1 MNFNKFYYLCNRNP
15 INSAITLANTIHII
29 MKLSKLFISSLIICS
44 AGVINASVPVYL
56 DDSKPLEERVEDA
69 LSRMTLQEK
78 IDIIHAQSKF
88 SAPGVPRL
96 GIAELWCTDGP
107 MGVRPE
113 VLWDEWEQ
121 ASWTND
127 SCTAFPSL
135 TCLAATWNPEMAALY
150 GKSIGEEARFRNK
163 AVLLG
168 PGINIYRTPLCGRN
182 FEYMGEDPFLSGKMA
197 TEYVKGVQSN
207 GVAVCVKHFA
217 LNNNEINRHT
227 SNPIVDDRTLYEIY
241 LPAFKMAATDGDA
254 WSFMGGYNLFRGEHA
269 SYNPIL
275 MNDILK
281 GEWGWDGAVI
291 SDWGAVHDTETA
303 VKGGLDMEFGSW
315 TNGLTNGV
323 SNAYDNYWLAN
334 PYLNGIKSGKFSE
347 DELNDKVRRVLRLT
361 FRTTMNR
368 NRPWGSMG
376 SDEHKAACRQIGGEG
391 IVLLKNKGNI
401 LPLDPAKVKKIA
413 VIGENAIKMMTV
425 GGGSSSLK
433 AAYEITPLQG
443 LKNRLGKDF
452 EIVYER
458 GYVGDTLG
466 EYNGVRTNQ
475 DLRDFRSVEELRE
488 AAVNAARNA
497 DVVLYFGGLNKADHN
512 DAEDSDRLSM
522 NLPYEQNE
530 LIEALAKVN
539 KNLVVVNISGT
550 GVAMPWVNKV
560 PAILQA
566 WYLGNETGNTIADVI
581 SGDVNP
587 SGKLPYTYY
596 ANLMQCGAHK
606 MGEYPGTPA
615 KDKFGID
622 IFDMPYNEGI
632 YVGYRF
638 IDKNKLKPTFPF
650 GHGLSYTTFTY
661 GDASVDKKKGG
672 LNDVFTVTVP
682 VTNSGDRAG
691 SEIVELYISDP
702 KSSVDRP
709 VKELKG
715 FKKLALAPGET
726 KTATFTI
733 SKDDL
738 SFFDADRH
746 EWVCEPGAF
755 EVLIGASSADIRT
768 KAGFTVE

>member
-1 MNFNKFYYLCNRNP
+1 MNTKRIKILA
-15 INSAITLANTIHII
+15 STLLYAG
-29 MKLSKLFISSLIICS
+29 LLF
-44 AGVINASVPVYL
+44 AGIPVYL
-56 DDSKPLEERVEDA
+56 DDSQPLEARVEDA
-69 LSRMTLQEK
+69 LSRMTLEEK
-78 IDIIHAQSKF
+78 VAILHAQSKF

-96 GIAELWCTDGP
+96 GIPELWCTDGP

-121 ASWTND
+121 AGWTND

-150 GKSIGEEARFRNK
+150 GRSIGEEARFRNK
-163 AVLLG
+163 AVILG
-168 PGINIYRTPLCGRN
+168 PGLNIYRTPLCGRN
-182 FEYMGEDPFLSGKMA
+182 FEYMGEDPYLAGKMA
-197 TEYVKGVQSN
+197 VDYVKGVQSN
-207 GVAVCVKHFA
+207 GVSVCVKHFA
-217 LNNNEINRHT
+217 LNNNEVNRHT

-241 LPAFKMAATDGDA
+241 LPAFKAAAIDGGA

-281 GEWGWDGAVI
+281 GEWKWDGAVI

-303 VKGGLDMEFGSW
+303 VTGGLDMEFGSW

-334 PYLNGIKSGKFSE
+334 PYLDGLKSGKFS
-347 DELNDKVRRVLRLT
+347 DKELNDKVRRVLRLT
-361 FRTTMNR
+361 FRTAMNR
-368 NRPWGSMG
+368 NRLWGSMV
-376 SDEHKAACRQIGGEG
+376 SDEHKAACRRIGGEG
-391 IVLLKNKGNI
+391 IVLLKNKGNL
-401 LPLDPAKVKKIA
+401 LPVDASKVKRIA

-433 AAYEITPLQG
+433 AAYEVTPLEG
-443 LKNRLGKDF
+443 LRNRFGKDL
-452 EIVYER
+452 EIMYAR
-458 GYVGDTLG
+458 GYVGDTIG
-466 EYNGVRTNQ
+466 EYNGVKTNQ
-475 DLRDFRSVEELRE
+475 DLRDFRSVAELTAE
-488 AAVNAARNA
+488 AVEVARNA
-497 DVVLYFGGLNKADHN
+497 DIVLFFGGLNKANHN
-512 DAEDSDRLSM
+512 DAEDSDRLTM
-522 NLPYEQNE
+522 ELPYGQES
-530 LIEALAKVN
+530 LIEALAKAN

-550 GVAMPWVNKV
+550 GVAMPWVDKV

-566 WYLGNETGNTIADVI
+566 WYLGNETGNTIADVL

-596 ANLMQCGAHK
+596 ADLMQCGAHK
-606 MGEYPGTPA
+606 LGEYPGTPS
-615 KDKFGID
+615 KDKFGNE

-638 IDKNKLKPTFPF
+638 IDKNRLKPTFPF
-650 GHGLSYTTFTY
+650 GHGLSYTTFRY
-661 GDASVDKKKGG
+661 GKATVDKTQGKKG
-672 LNDVFTVTVP
+672 DRFVVSVP
-682 VTNSGDRAG
+682 VTNTGSRAG

-715 FKKLALAPGET
+715 FAKLSLAPGET
-726 KTATFTI
+726 GTATFEI
-733 SKDDL
+733 DEAAL

-746 EWVCEPGAF
+746 EWVCEPGVF
-755 EVLIGASSADIRT
+755 EALVGASSADIRS
-768 KAGFTVE
+768 KVSFSVN

>member
-1 MNFNKFYYLCNRNP
+1 MKKIGLLLA
-15 INSAITLANTIHII
+15 SAAFCAAF
-29 MKLSKLFISSLIICS
+29 SISADI
-44 AGVINASVPVYL
+44 PVYL
-56 DDSKPLEERVEDA
+56 DDSKPLEQRVEDA
-69 LSRMTLQEK
+69 LSKMTLEEK
-78 IDIIHAQSKF
+78 IAIIHAQSKF

-96 GIAELWCTDGP
+96 GIPELWCTDGP

-135 TCLAATWNPEMAALY
+135 TALAATWDPELANLY
-150 GKSIGEEARFRNK
+150 GKSIGSEARFRNK
-163 AVLLG
+163 AVILG
-168 PGINIYRTPLCGRN
+168 PGVNIYRTPLNGRN
-182 FEYMGEDPFLSGKMA
+182 FEYMGEDPFLAGKMA
-197 TEYVKGVQSN
+197 TDYVKGVQDN

-241 LPAFKMAATDGDA
+241 LPAFKAAALDGGA
-254 WSFMGGYNLFRGEHA
+254 WSMMGGYNLFRGEHA

-281 GEWGWDGAVI
+281 GEWNWDGAVI
-291 SDWGAVHDTETA
+291 SDWGAVHDTESA

-334 PYLNGIKSGKFSE
+334 PYLNGIKEGKYSE
-347 DELNDKVRRVLRLT
+347 KELDDKVRRVLRLT
-361 FRTTMNR
+361 FRTAMNR

-376 SDEHKAACRQIGGEG
+376 SDENIAACRQIGGEG
-391 IVLLKNKGNI
+391 IVLLKNEGEI
-401 LPLDPAKVKKIA
+401 LPIKPEKTRKIA

-433 AAYEITPLQG
+433 ARYEITPLEG
-443 LKNRLGKDF
+443 LKKRFGNDM

-466 EYNGVRTNQ
+466 EYNGVKTNQ
-475 DLRDFRSVEELRE
+475 DLRDFRSPEQLVADAVKAAKE
-488 AAVNAARNA
+488 A
-497 DVVLYFGGLNKADHN
+497 DMVLYFGGLNKSNHQ
-512 DAEDSDRLSM
+512 DAEDFDRLTM
-522 NLPYEQNE
+522 DLPYGQNE
-530 LIEALAKVN
+530 LIDAIVKAN
-539 KNLVVVNISGT
+539 KNTVVVNISGT

-560 PAILQA
+560 PAVLQA
-566 WYLGNETGNTIADVI
+566 WYLGNETGNAIADVL

-596 ANLMQCGAHK
+596 ADLMQCGAHK
-606 MGEYPGTPA
+606 LGEYPGTPS
-615 KDKFGID
+615 KDKFGNE

-650 GHGLSYTTFTY
+650 GHGLSYTTFKY
-661 GDASVDKKKGG
+661 GKATVDKASAKKGET
-672 LNDVFTVTVP
+672 FTITVP
-682 VTNSGDRAG
+682 VTNTG
-691 SEIVELYISDP
+691 SREGKETVELYISDL

-715 FKKLALAPGET
+715 FSKVSLLPGET
-726 KTATFTI
+726 KDVKFTI
-733 SKDDL
+733 NEADL
-738 SFFDADRH
+738 SFFDADKH
-746 EWVCEPGAF
+746 EWVCEPGDF
-755 EVLIGASSADIRT
+755 EALIGASSADIRS
-768 KAGFTVE
+768 KVKFNVN

>member
-1 MNFNKFYYLCNRNP
+1 MKKIGLLLA
-15 INSAITLANTIHII
+15 SAAFCAAF
-29 MKLSKLFISSLIICS
+29 SISADI
-44 AGVINASVPVYL
+44 PVYL
-56 DDSKPLEERVEDA
+56 DDSKPLEQRVEDA
-69 LSRMTLQEK
+69 LSKMTLEEK
-78 IDIIHAQSKF
+78 IAIIHAQSKF

-96 GIAELWCTDGP
+96 GIPELWCTDGP

-135 TCLAATWNPEMAALY
+135 TALAATWDPELANLY
-150 GKSIGEEARFRNK
+150 GKSIGSEARFRNK
-163 AVLLG
+163 AVILG
-168 PGINIYRTPLCGRN
+168 PGVNIYRTPLNGRN
-182 FEYMGEDPFLSGKMA
+182 FEYMGEDPFLAGKMA
-197 TEYVKGVQSN
+197 TDYVKGVQDN

-241 LPAFKMAATDGDA
+241 LPAFKAAALDGGA
-254 WSFMGGYNLFRGEHA
+254 WSMMGGYNLFRGEHA

-281 GEWGWDGAVI
+281 GEWNWDGAVI
-291 SDWGAVHDTETA
+291 SDWGAVHDTESA

-334 PYLNGIKSGKFSE
+334 PYLNGIKEGKYSE
-347 DELNDKVRRVLRLT
+347 KELDDKVRRVLRLT
-361 FRTTMNR
+361 FRTAMNR

-376 SDEHKAACRQIGGEG
+376 SDENIAACRQIGGEG
-391 IVLLKNKGNI
+391 IVLLKNEGEI
-401 LPLDPAKVKKIA
+401 LPIKPEKTRKIA

-433 AAYEITPLQG
+433 ARYEITPLEG
-443 LKNRLGKDF
+443 LKKRLGNDM

-466 EYNGVRTNQ
+466 EYNGVKTNQ
-475 DLRDFRSVEELRE
+475 DLRDFRSPEQLVADAVKAAKE
-488 AAVNAARNA
+488 A
-497 DVVLYFGGLNKADHN
+497 DMVLYFGGLNKSNHQ
-512 DAEDSDRLSM
+512 DAEDFDRLTM
-522 NLPYEQNE
+522 DLPYGQNE
-530 LIEALAKVN
+530 LIDAIVKAN
-539 KNLVVVNISGT
+539 KNTVVVNISGT

-560 PAILQA
+560 PAVLQA
-566 WYLGNETGNTIADVI
+566 WYLGNETGNAIADVL

-596 ANLMQCGAHK
+596 ADLMQCGAHK
-606 MGEYPGTPA
+606 LGEYPGTPS
-615 KDKFGID
+615 KDKFGNE

-650 GHGLSYTTFTY
+650 GHGLSYTTFKY
-661 GDASVDKKKGG
+661 GKATVDKASAKKGET
-672 LNDVFTVTVP
+672 FTITVP
-682 VTNSGDRAG
+682 VTNTG
-691 SEIVELYISDP
+691 SREGKETVELYISDL

-715 FKKLALAPGET
+715 FSKVSLLPGET
-726 KTATFTI
+726 KDVKFTI
-733 SKDDL
+733 NEADL
-738 SFFDADRH
+738 SFFDADKH
-746 EWVCEPGAF
+746 EWVCEPGDF
-755 EVLIGASSADIRT
+755 EALIGASSADIRS
-768 KAGFTVE
+768 KVKFNVN